1 MYRKIEV
8 KELYTSNWTNPDL
21 VPAMAKLWLIGPEI
35 NYYKTNTTTSYGITD
50 GMDAVTDALKK
61 ELSYYDTPERVV
73 FNGPAT
79 IVFWPDGT
87 KTVVKCQ
94 NDEPFDPEKGVAMAI
109 IKKYF
114 GGGKYN
120 NMINKLI
127 KNATYETKK

>member
-1 MYRKIEV
+1 M
-8 KELYTSNWTNPDL
+8 YTSNWMNPDRI
-21 VPAMAKLWLIGPEI
+21 PAIAWSWLIEPEI
-35 NYYKTNTTTSYGITD
+35 NYYKTTTTTSYGITD

-61 ELSYYDTPERVV
+61 ELAYYDTPERVV

-109 IKKYF
+109 LKKYF

-120 NMINKLI
+120 NVINKLI

>member
-1 MYRKIEV
+1 MILNDFDFNYGSCWNLKPRTGS
-8 KELYTSNWTNPDL
+8 LMDSNWS
-21 VPAMAKLWLIGPEI
+21 I
-35 NYYKTNTTTSYGITD
+35 NVRVEEATVVNLGYN
-50 GMDAVTDALKK
+50 
-61 ELSYYDTPERVV
+61 PERVV

-94 NDEPFDPEKGVAMAI
+94 DDELFDPEKGVAMAI
-109 IKKYF
+109 LKKYF

-120 NMINKLI
+120 NVINKLI